1 VPLPARFC
9 SANDYSVVASTAA
22 YGNWAKP
29 PEGLWGVTVCARKA
43 SVMPSKAETGLA
55 LGKRNQA
62 LRATERIGPY
72 PDIDA
77 LDIPVAK
84 LNTVEGEG
92 RIVVLDCKVFVLISV
107 YVSFRPGLQKRAEE
121 I

>member
-1 VPLPARFC
+1 
-9 SANDYSVVASTAA
+9 
-22 YGNWAKP
+22 
-29 PEGLWGVTVCARKA
+29 
-43 SVMPSKAETGLA
+43 MPSKAETGLA